1 MMGGDLE
8 GKNLGILD
16 FGQIN
21 DREIQYFSKNGVLSL
36 VMKAVLPKLAENGK
50 KNGREL
56 LGQNFVKNTIASD

>member
-36 VMKAVLPKLAENGK
+36 VMKAVLPKLAENHSLGK
-50 KNGREL
+50 TLPKTSSQVTERWL
-56 LGQNFVKNTIASD
+56 